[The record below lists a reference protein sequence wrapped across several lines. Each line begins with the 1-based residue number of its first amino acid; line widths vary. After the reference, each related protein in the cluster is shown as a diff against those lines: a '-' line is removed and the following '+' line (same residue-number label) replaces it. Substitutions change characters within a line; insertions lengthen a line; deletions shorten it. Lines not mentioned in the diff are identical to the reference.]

1 MKYRKY
7 RLNIWKNV
15 LCILKYC
22 LLILFY
28 SIWCMILFFKI
39 LCLVFLV
46 LYVIVKIIDLSKVYF
61 FRE

>member
-1 MKYRKY
+1 MEKCFM
-7 RLNIWKNV
+7 IIE
-15 LCILKYC
+15 ILFVNF
-22 LLILFY
+22 FY